1 MELFDDNSP
10 QKQNFGVR
18 ADSSNTVLDEND
30 LRLIRRF
37 HVLLHKAQLD
47 RKSLGPSIDS
57 RRK

>member
-37 HVLLHKAQLD
+37 HVLLHKKVVRPFD
-47 RKSLGPSIDS
+47 RFPPEVMNC
-57 RRK
+57 